1 MTDSQISE
9 MVAGYMEAAEWAD
22 KPEGSKARFPKS
34 QIEAAHADCLSF
46 VNDCGMLADK
56 AISLPGYSAVQFGR
70 DFWLN
75 RCGHGVGFWDR
86 EELKVD
92 TPCNV
97 TFFDRDKRT
106 QAVNP
111 GMELGDSLSTISYGD
126 NRFISRFAYASLT
139 AYRGWL
145 YFE

>member
-1 MTDSQISE
+1 MDNNQLAE
-9 MVAGYMEAAEWAD
+9 MVSGYLEAVEWAD
-22 KPEGSKARFPKS
+22 KPENSSARFSKS
-34 QIEAAHADCLSF
+34 QIEKAHVDCQSF
-46 VNDCGMLADK
+46 VNDCGILADM
-56 AISLPGYSAVQFGR
+56 AIEQPGYSAVQFGR

-86 EELKVD
+86 DELKVD

-111 GMELGDSLSTISYGD
+111 GMELGDSLSTISYG
-126 NRFISRFAYASLT
+126 NNLFISRFAYASLA